1 MCVLLWT
8 EIPRDM
14 LRCLITLEGEVE
26 GDFRQSKT
34 FGLNTTLQ
42 KENLIKYI
50 FKKYTPLTSNTA
62 ES

>member
-34 FGLNTTLQ
+34 FGFNTTLQ
-42 KENLIKYI
+42 KERKHI
-50 FKKYTPLTSNTA
+50 FKKYAPVTSNTE